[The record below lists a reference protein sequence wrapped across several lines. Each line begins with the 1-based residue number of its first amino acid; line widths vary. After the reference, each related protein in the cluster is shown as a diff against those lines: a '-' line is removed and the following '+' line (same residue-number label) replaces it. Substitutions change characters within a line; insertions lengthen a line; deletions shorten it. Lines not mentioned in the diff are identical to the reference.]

1 MPFPTPHFLLSIRRF
16 VRAGAQYLR
25 AQPFRCC
32 CRHPPRLTP
41 VVSAIARQVEFWQ
54 ELSKEH
60 PNLRRL
66 EDLGGDIA
74 SSIQLADHCYEDIL
88 RLSPHS
94 LPAIRAYAKF
104 LLEARV
110 WMGGRACKCKCK

>member
-1 MPFPTPHFLLSIRRF
+1 VRVCSTCELSR
-16 VRAGAQYLR
+16 VAVVVVT
-25 AQPFRCC
+25 
-32 CRHPPRLTP
+32 PRLTP

-74 SSIQLADHCYEDIL
+74 SSIQLADYCYEDIL

-110 WMGGRACKCKCK
+110 WMGGRACVRC